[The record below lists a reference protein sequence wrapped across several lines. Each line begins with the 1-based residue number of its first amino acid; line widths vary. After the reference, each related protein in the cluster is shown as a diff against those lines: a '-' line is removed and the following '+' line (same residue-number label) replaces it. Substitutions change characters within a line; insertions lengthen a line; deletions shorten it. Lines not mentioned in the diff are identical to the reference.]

1 MSAGLITMN
10 ELCNFNKSTTPED
23 VVDFFKLMEVYGAQ
37 SELPDLDTLQSA
49 TFLMQSRSLALDKIT
64 TVS

>member
-1 MSAGLITMN
+1 
-10 ELCNFNKSTTPED
+10 

-49 TFLMQSRSLALDKIT
+49 TFLMQARSSALENIT
-64 TVS
+64 RVSKVLKHILEDLKDV